1 MFVNPRGALLSLF
14 TTITMAIFA
23 VGCLNPSGPSGP
35 SGENKG
41 SVLLAVEDPKG
52 VLNQETMKIAIVV
65 KELESIDEEPGDQ
78 PEILASE
85 FEVSAPIILKDLQL
99 GPKEFAISV
108 LLKDDNSELYKGSGR
123 HLVVPGSQKVDSPIS
138 LKRVAV
144 DQPKTDLNIVF
155 NFTATDVAS
164 EVPEQAAALE
174 ALEAYQCT
182 LCHQPNSAT
191 NAGIILSQVPFQ
203 STNPELNT
211 HGKILARVIA
221 AVKQEADAVPMP
233 PLPFEKVSQEGVDAL
248 QKWSDAVANA
258 TSPVDLSLVGAT
270 KVSVSIEGEEF
281 LQPQEF
287 DLPVVAGTDPYT
299 FDLSQVAYPDQLKAT
314 VKIYR
319 DQDQVFEWLSPLSE
333 EISENTTT
341 IEWTTKVSIEAPTG
355 DVEIDVIIE
364 D

>member
-123 HLVVPGSQKVDSPIS
+123 
-138 LKRVAV
+138 
-144 DQPKTDLNIVF
+144 
-155 NFTATDVAS
+155 
-164 EVPEQAAALE
+164 
-174 ALEAYQCT
+174 
-182 LCHQPNSAT
+182 
-191 NAGIILSQVPFQ
+191 PFCK
-203 STNPELNT
+203 P
-211 HGKILARVIA
+211 A
-221 AVKQEADAVPMP
+221 
-233 PLPFEKVSQEGVDAL
+233 
-248 QKWSDAVANA
+248 
-258 TSPVDLSLVGAT
+258 
-270 KVSVSIEGEEF
+270 F
-281 LQPQEF
+281 L
-287 DLPVVAGTDPYT
+287 
-299 FDLSQVAYPDQLKAT
+299 
-314 VKIYR
+314 
-319 DQDQVFEWLSPLSE
+319 
-333 EISENTTT
+333 
-341 IEWTTKVSIEAPTG
+341 
-355 DVEIDVIIE
+355 
-364 D
+364 